1 MCPCDLIEAKSA
13 WFQSKRG
20 CRNLPV
26 DLLFPESDSLKG
38 IQNGVDAIKTMDPSD
53 REVPQ
58 PETFLFVKSQ
68 SKRIGP
74 SRSLR

>member
-20 CRNLPV
+20 RRNLPV
-26 DLLFPESDSLKG
+26 DLSFPESDSLKG

-53 REVPQ
+53 REVPR
-58 PETFLFVKSQ
+58 PETFLFVKSP
-68 SKRIGP
+68 SKRIGS